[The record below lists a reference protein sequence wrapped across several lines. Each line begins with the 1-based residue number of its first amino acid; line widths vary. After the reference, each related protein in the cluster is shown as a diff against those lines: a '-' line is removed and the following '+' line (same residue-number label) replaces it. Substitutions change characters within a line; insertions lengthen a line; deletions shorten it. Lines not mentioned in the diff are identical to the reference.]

1 MNTKLILLMLHFSS
15 ITSFKNSPR
24 RYLQTVTSPLFSTP
38 IPTPTPTITPTTP
51 ISDVWQL
58 DCYSRPV
65 LQNKKKL
72 WEVLITDTTGNL
84 RVCVPLISSKVNS
97 RELRKVV
104 IDAMSTHSNRI
115 TSNNQSVKSIKFFR
129 GAMFNMISIALNDL
143 DGIVAK
149 PSRSTYQLYDWLNE
163 REENVY
169 PR

>member
-1 MNTKLILLMLHFSS
+1 M
-15 ITSFKNSPR
+15 
-24 RYLQTVTSPLFSTP
+24 
-38 IPTPTPTITPTTP
+38 
-51 ISDVWQL
+51 
-58 DCYSRPV
+58 
-65 LQNKKKL
+65 
-72 WEVLITDTTGNL
+72 
-84 RVCVPLISSKVNS
+84 CVPLISSKVNS